1 VFQLK
6 IKYQNTSIEKYLNY
20 LRSYF
25 VLRFTKLIQNNINIF
40 LILHDP
46 KSLYIYISQL
56 YLSELPTSWFVKRQ
70 YQLKM

>member
-1 VFQLK
+1 MFQLK

-40 LILHDP
+40 LILMIQNHC
-46 KSLYIYISQL
+46 IYITTL
-56 YLSELPTSWFVKRQ
+56 FKRTAHLVVCQ
-70 YQLKM
+70 KTVSA

>member
-1 VFQLK
+1 MFQLK

-40 LILHDP
+40 LIFHDP
-46 KSLYIYISQL
+46 KSLYIYITTL
-56 YLSELPTSWFVKRQ
+56 FK
-70 YQLKM
+70 

>member
-1 VFQLK
+1 MFQLK

-25 VLRFTKLIQNNINIF
+25 VLRFTKLFQNNINIF

-46 KSLYIYISQL
+46 KSLYINITTL
-56 YLSELPTSWFVKRQ
+56 FK
-70 YQLKM
+70 